1 MVERWFWE
9 PDVGCSNRL
18 APTIFFFLVIFETIT
33 LHLGVLPNSIVL
45 VLLLHL
51 LCEGLCLAEI
61 KDKENW
67 WALKPLQQTKVPVVN
82 SSPSNWQKHP
92 IDRFVAAQHTAKQL
106 SPSLKADRRTFIR
119 RATFDLIGLPPTL
132 EEVETFLANT
142 SPEAPTQLI
151 DQLLSSPKY
160 GERWARHWMDV
171 AHYAETHGHDE
182 DAIRENAWPYRDY
195 LINSFNSDKP
205 YDLFVREQ
213 IAGDILFPENPA
225 STTAIGFLAT
235 GPWDESSQMGISDG
249 TIDKKIAQY
258 LDRDDIIATVMSTF
272 LSTTVHC
279 ARCHDHKF
287 DPISIEDYYSLQA
300 VFAGVD
306 KVDRPYD
313 DNAELANK
321 RKQFLS
327 RKRQLDKKIIPHDIF
342 LKNELT
348 EIEKKLLQ
356 VNRDW
361 KTLSSPLVSSRNGN
375 MFTPKSDG
383 SFLSIGPVPE
393 KDIVTFKSKLILEE
407 VTAFQL
413 DVLTDKSLPKNGP
426 GHAINGNLHLSEVVV
441 RVNGKPI
448 RIAKAIADFSQND
461 WLISHAIDQ
470 NYDTA
475 WGIHPLE
482 SKPHRAVFIFEKPI
496 RDSKGKTIEI
506 ELHQLH
512 GRNHLIGRPR
522 ISFTNLPNP
531 ILDKILPSEISRLLK
546 IKIADRTKNESKTL
560 ALYLAKEKNNRQLAM
575 LGKQKRVY
583 AVASN
588 FAANGNFKP
597 SQKPRKIHVL
607 NRGSIHFPIKE
618 AKPGALHCISDL
630 SGSLSI
636 KQPDIEGQRRAALA
650 NWISDKRNSLLW
662 RSIVNRVWHYHFG
675 RGIVGTPNDFGR
687 MGDLPTH
694 PELLDWLA
702 FKFRANGGSLKW
714 LHRTIM
720 TSSTYQQQST
730 HRLDFA
736 HRDAENKWLWRMNR
750 KRLDAESYRDSVL
763 QIGGNMNWRMGGPSD
778 KQFNM
783 SKGVHVTPN
792 LDYIGF
798 DPNAPANNRRSVY
811 RFIFRTIPDPLMQ
824 LMDCPD
830 ASQHAPKRDSSIT
843 ALQALGMLN
852 NRFLIRQSERL
863 AKRLEKES
871 PILENQIIQ
880 LFKLTYHR
888 KPNHNE
894 SHLVAKL
901 ARDHGLANACRVILN
916 SNEFLFVN

>member
-1 MVERWFWE
+1 LF
-9 PDVGCSNRL
+9 
-18 APTIFFFLVIFETIT
+18 
-33 LHLGVLPNSIVL
+33 
-45 VLLLHL
+45 LLLGKF
-51 LCEGLCLAEI
+51 LCHAEATNQ
-61 KDKENW
+61 ESW
-67 WALKPLQQTKVPVVN
+67 WALKPLKQPKLPVVT
-82 SSPSNWQKHP
+82 SAPANWKTHP
-92 IDRFVAAQHTAKQL
+92 IDRFVAAKHAEIKLTP
-106 SPSLKADRRTFIR
+106 SPKVDRRTFIR
-119 RATFDLIGLPPTL
+119 RATFNLTGLPPTP
-132 EEVETFLANT
+132 EEVETYLANK
-142 SPEAPTQLI
+142 SPEAPKHLI
-151 DQLLSSPKY
+151 NQLLSSPKY

-205 YDLFVREQ
+205 YDQFVREQ
-213 IAGDILFPENPA
+213 IAGDILFPETPA
-225 STTAIGFLAT
+225 STAAIGFLAT

-249 TIDKKIAQY
+249 TIDKRIAQY
-258 LDRDDIIATVMSTF
+258 LDRDDMIATVMSTF

-321 RKQFLS
+321 RKQLLS
-327 RKRQLDKKIIPHDIF
+327 RKRKIEKKLIPNDIF
-342 LKNELT
+342 LKDELT
-348 EIEKKLLQ
+348 KIQTELLGVQ
-356 VNRDW
+356 ERW
-361 KTLSSPLVSSRNGN
+361 KNLSSPSVNSSNGN
-375 MFTPKSDG
+375 TFRAKSDG
-383 SFLSIGPVPE
+383 SFLSIGTAPQ
-393 KDIVTFKSKLILEE
+393 KDIVTFKSELDLEG

-413 DVLTDKSLPKNGP
+413 DILTDKSLPKDGP
-426 GHAINGNLHLSEVVV
+426 GHAINGNFHLSEVVV
-441 RVNGKPI
+441 KVNGKPI
-448 RIAKAIADFSQND
+448 KIAKAIADFSQND

-470 NYDTA
+470 NPDTA

-482 SKPHRAVFIFEKPI
+482 SKPHRAVFIFENPI
-496 RDSKGKTIEI
+496 RESKGKTIEI

-512 GRNHLIGRPR
+512 GRNHLIGRPH
-522 ISFTNLPNP
+522 ISLTNLPNP
-531 ILDKILPSEISRLLK
+531 VLEKILPFEISRILK
-546 IKIADRTKNESKTL
+546 TKIADRTKDESKTL
-560 ALYLAKEKNNRQLAM
+560 ALYLAKDKNDRQLAM
-575 LGKQKRVY
+575 LGKQKKVY
-583 AVASN
+583 AVASH

-597 SQKPRKIHVL
+597 SQKPRVIHVL
-607 NRGSIHFPIKE
+607 NRGSIHSPIKE
-618 AKPGALHCISDL
+618 AKPGALNCITNL
-630 SGSLSI
+630 SGRLSI

-650 NWISDKRNSLLW
+650 NWISDRRNSLLW

-675 RGIVGTPNDFGR
+675 QGIVGTPNDFGR

-702 FKFRANGGSLKW
+702 FEFRANGASLKW

-750 KRLDAESYRDSVL
+750 KRLDAESYRDAVL
-763 QIGGNMNWRMGGPSD
+763 QIGGNMDWRMGGPSD
-778 KQFNM
+778 RQFNM

-798 DPNAPANNRRSVY
+798 DPNASANNRRSVY

-830 ASQHAPKRDSSIT
+830 ASQHAPKRDSSLT

-852 NRFLIRQSERL
+852 NRFLVRQSERL
-863 AKRLEKES
+863 AYRLKKEY
-871 PILENQIIQ
+871 PILKNQVIQ
-880 LFKLTYHR
+880 LYKLTYHR
-888 KPNHNE
+888 KPNRNE
-894 SHLVAKL
+894 SRLVEKL

>member
-1 MVERWFWE
+1 M
-9 PDVGCSNRL
+9 PQYL
-18 APTIFFFLVIFETIT
+18 TI
-33 LHLGVLPNSIVL
+33 L
-45 VLLLHL
+45 VLLFL
-51 LCEGLCLAEI
+51 LLGKGLCLAEVASQ
-61 KDKENW
+61 ESW
-67 WALKPLQQTKVPVVN
+67 WALKPLKQTKIPVGT
-82 SSPSNWQKHP
+82 SAPTSWQKHP
-92 IDRFVAAQHTAKQL
+92 IDSFVAAKHAEIKLTP
-106 SPSLKADRRTFIR
+106 SPTVDRRTFIR
-119 RATFDLIGLPPTL
+119 RATFDLIGLPPTP
-132 EEVETFLANT
+132 EEVETYLANK
-142 SPEAPTQLI
+142 SPEAPKQLI
-151 DQLLSSPKY
+151 EKLLSSPKY

-205 YDLFVREQ
+205 YDQFVREQ

-225 STTAIGFLAT
+225 STAAIGFLAT

-258 LDRDDIIATVMSTF
+258 LDRDDMIATVMSTF

-313 DNAELANK
+313 DNAELADK
-321 RKQFLS
+321 RKQLLS
-327 RKRQLDKKIIPHDIF
+327 RKRKLEKKLIPNDIF
-342 LKNELT
+342 LKNELA
-348 EIEKKLLQ
+348 EIETALLR
-356 VNRDW
+356 VEKRW
-361 KTLSSPLVSSRNGN
+361 KILSSPSVSSSNGN
-375 MFTPKSDG
+375 IFKARPDG
-383 SFLSIGPVPE
+383 SFLSIGPAPQ
-393 KDIVTFKSKLILEE
+393 KDIVTFRSELDVEE

-413 DVLTDKSLPKNGP
+413 DVLTDKSLPKGGP

-441 RVNGKPI
+441 KVNGKPI
-448 RIAKAIADFSQND
+448 KIAKAVADFSQND

-470 NYDTA
+470 NTDTA

-482 SKPHRAVFIFEKPI
+482 GKPHRAVFIFEKPI
-496 RDSKGKTIEI
+496 RESKGKIIVI

-522 ISFTNLPNP
+522 ISLTNISNP
-531 ILDKILPSEISRLLK
+531 ILEKILPLEISRLLK
-546 IKIADRTKNESKTL
+546 IKIADRTKDESKTL
-560 ALYLAKEKNNRQLAM
+560 ALYFAKDKNDRQLAM
-575 LGKQKRVY
+575 LGKQKKVY
-583 AVASN
+583 AVASH

-597 SQKPRKIHVL
+597 SQKPRLVHVL
-607 NRGSIHFPIKE
+607 NRGSIHSPVKE
-618 AKPGALHCISDL
+618 AQPGALQCISGL
-630 SGSLSI
+630 SGRLDI
-636 KQPDIEGQRRAALA
+636 KQPDIEGERRAALA
-650 NWISDKRNSLLW
+650 HWITDRQNSLLW

-675 RGIVGTPNDFGR
+675 QGIVGTPNDFGR

-702 FKFRANGGSLKW
+702 FEFRANGGSLKW

-720 TSSTYQQQST
+720 TSSTYRQQST

-736 HRDAENKWLWRMNR
+736 HRDADNKWLWRMNR
-750 KRLDAESYRDSVL
+750 KRLDAESYRDAVL
-763 QIGGNMNWRMGGPSD
+763 QIGGNMDWRMGGPSD
-778 KQFNM
+778 RQFNM

-798 DPNAPANNRRSVY
+798 DPNASANNRRSVY

-830 ASQHAPKRDSSIT
+830 ASQHAPKRDSSLT

-852 NRFLIRQSERL
+852 NRFLVRQSERL
-863 AKRLEKES
+863 ADRLKKES
-871 PILENQIIQ
+871 PILKNQVIR

-888 KPNHNE
+888 KPNRNE
-894 SHLVAKL
+894 SRLVAKL

>member
-18 APTIFFFLVIFETIT
+18 APTISFFLVIIRT
-33 LHLGVLPNSIVL
+33 LILHFGVPQYTTLP
-45 VLLLHL
+45 VLLFL
-51 LCEGLCLAEI
+51 LISKALWLAEA
-61 KDKENW
+61 KSQEDW
-67 WALKPLQQTKVPVVN
+67 WALKPLKNPKIPVVPSAP
-82 SSPSNWQKHP
+82 SSWQKHP
-92 IDRFVAAQHTAKQL
+92 IDRFVSAKHNEIKITP
-106 SPSLKADRRTFIR
+106 SPKVDRRTFIR
-119 RATFDLIGLPPTL
+119 RATFDLIGLPPTPK
-132 EEVETFLANT
+132 EVEDYIANT
-142 SPEAPTQLI
+142 SLDASKRLI
-151 DQLLSSPKY
+151 DKLLSSPKY

-205 YDLFVREQ
+205 YGQFVREQ

-225 STTAIGFLAT
+225 STAAIGFLAT

-258 LDRDDIIATVMSTF
+258 LDRDDMIATVMSTF

-306 KVDRPYD
+306 KVDRAYD
-313 DNAELANK
+313 DNAEVANK
-321 RKQFLS
+321 RKQLLS
-327 RKRQLDKKIIPHDIF
+327 RKRK
-342 LKNELT
+342 
-348 EIEKKLLQ
+348 IEKKLIPDDMFFKDELTKIETELLQ
-356 VNRDW
+356 VEKRW
-361 KTLSSPLVSSRNGN
+361 KILSSPSVSSSNGN
-375 MFTPKSDG
+375 KFKAKSDG
-383 SFLSIGPVPE
+383 SFLSISPKSK
-393 KDIVTFKSKLILEE
+393 KDIFTFKSKLDLEE

-413 DVLTDKSLPKNGP
+413 DILTDKSLPKDGP
-426 GHAINGNLHLSEVVV
+426 GHAINGNFHLSEVVV
-441 RVNGKPI
+441 KINGKPI
-448 RIAKAIADFSQND
+448 KIAKALANYSQKD

-470 NYDTA
+470 DSETA

-482 SKPHRAVFIFEKPI
+482 SKPHRAIFIFEKAI
-496 RDSKGKTIEI
+496 RKSKGKTIEI

-522 ISFTNLPNP
+522 ISLTNLPNP
-531 ILDKILPSEISRLLK
+531 NLEKILPSEISHLLK
-546 IKIADRTKNESKTL
+546 IKRADRTKDESKTL
-560 ALYLAKEKNNRQLAM
+560 ALHLAKDKNDRQLAM
-575 LGKQKRVY
+575 LEKQKKVY

-597 SQKPRKIHVL
+597 SQKPRVIHVL
-607 NRGSIHFPIKE
+607 NRGSIHSPIKE
-618 AKPGALHCISDL
+618 AKPGALNCISNL
-630 SGSLSI
+630 SGHLSI
-636 KQPDIEGQRRAALA
+636 KQPDIEGERRAALA
-650 NWISDKRNSLLW
+650 HWIADKRNSLLW

-675 RGIVGTPNDFGR
+675 QGIVGTPNDFGR

-730 HRLDFA
+730 HRLDLA

-750 KRLDAESYRDSVL
+750 KRLDAESYRDAIL
-763 QIGGNMNWRMGGPSD
+763 QIGGNMDWRMGGPSD

-798 DPNAPANNRRSVY
+798 DPNASANNRRSVY

-852 NRFLIRQSERL
+852 NRFLVRQSERL
-863 AKRLEKES
+863 ANRLKRES
-871 PILENQIIQ
+871 PILKNQVIK

-888 KPNHNE
+888 QPNSNE
-894 SHLVAKL
+894 RLLVTKL
-901 ARDHGLANACRVILN
+901 ASDHGLANACRVILN

>member
-1 MVERWFWE
+1 MPR
-9 PDVGCSNRL
+9 CL
-18 APTIFFFLVIFETIT
+18 TT
-33 LHLGVLPNSIVL
+33 L
-45 VLLLHL
+45 VLLFL
-51 LCEGLCLAEI
+51 LLGKFLCHAEATNQ
-61 KDKENW
+61 ESW
-67 WALKPLQQTKVPVVN
+67 WALKPLKQPKLPVVT
-82 SSPSNWQKHP
+82 SAPANWKTHP
-92 IDRFVAAQHTAKQL
+92 IDRFVAAKHAEIKLTP
-106 SPSLKADRRTFIR
+106 SPKVDRRTFIR
-119 RATFDLIGLPPTL
+119 RATFNLTGLPPTP
-132 EEVETFLANT
+132 EEVETYLANK
-142 SPEAPTQLI
+142 SPEAPKHLI
-151 DQLLSSPKY
+151 NQLLSSPKY

-205 YDLFVREQ
+205 YDQFVREQ
-213 IAGDILFPENPA
+213 IAGDILFPETPA
-225 STTAIGFLAT
+225 STAAIGFLAT

-249 TIDKKIAQY
+249 TIDKRIAQY
-258 LDRDDIIATVMSTF
+258 LDRDDMIATVMSTF

-321 RKQFLS
+321 RKQLLS
-327 RKRQLDKKIIPHDIF
+327 RKR
-342 LKNELT
+342 
-348 EIEKKLLQ
+348 EIEKKLIPNDIFLKDELTEIQ
-356 VNRDW
+356 TQLLGVQERW
-361 KTLSSPLVSSRNGN
+361 KNLSSPSVNSSNGN
-375 MFTPKSDG
+375 TFRAKSDG
-383 SFLSIGPVPE
+383 SFLSIGPAPQ
-393 KDIVTFKSKLILEE
+393 KDIVTFKSELDLEG

-413 DVLTDKSLPKNGP
+413 DILTDKSLPKDGP
-426 GHAINGNLHLSEVVV
+426 GHAINGNFHLSEVVV
-441 RVNGKPI
+441 KVNGKPI
-448 RIAKAIADFSQND
+448 KIAKAIADFSQND

-470 NYDTA
+470 NPDTA

-482 SKPHRAVFIFEKPI
+482 SKPHRAVFIFENPI
-496 RDSKGKTIEI
+496 HESKGKTIEI

-512 GRNHLIGRPR
+512 GRNHLIGRPH
-522 ISFTNLPNP
+522 ISLTNLPNP
-531 ILDKILPSEISRLLK
+531 VLEKILPFEISRILK
-546 IKIADRTKNESKTL
+546 TKIADRTKDESKTL
-560 ALYLAKEKNNRQLAM
+560 ALYLAKDKNDRQLAI
-575 LGKQKRVY
+575 LGKQKKVY
-583 AVASN
+583 AVASH

-597 SQKPRKIHVL
+597 SQKPRVIHVL
-607 NRGSIHFPIKE
+607 NRGSIHSPIKE
-618 AKPGALHCISDL
+618 AKPGALNCITNL
-630 SGSLSI
+630 SGRLSI

-650 NWISDKRNSLLW
+650 NWISDRRNSLLW

-675 RGIVGTPNDFGR
+675 QGIVGTPNDFGR

-702 FKFRANGGSLKW
+702 FEFRANGASLKW

-750 KRLDAESYRDSVL
+750 KRLDAESYRDAVL
-763 QIGGNMNWRMGGPSD
+763 QIGGNMDWRMGGPSD
-778 KQFNM
+778 RQFNM

-798 DPNAPANNRRSVY
+798 DPNASANNRRSVY

-830 ASQHAPKRDSSIT
+830 ASQHAPKRDSSLT

-852 NRFLIRQSERL
+852 NRFLVRQSERL
-863 AKRLEKES
+863 AYRLKKES
-871 PILENQIIQ
+871 PILKNQVIQ
-880 LFKLTYHR
+880 LYKLTYHR
-888 KPNHNE
+888 KPNRNE
-894 SHLVAKL
+894 SRLVEKL